1 MLADDRRMDDRKL
14 TVDDI
19 LYAALHDYE
28 DFDLRATCA
37 IHDINPDIVLGELAD
52 RLNRRT
58 FFVRDNSIST
68 QNKNDFNF

>member
-1 MLADDRRMDDRKL
+1 MADDRRMDDRKL

-19 LYAALHDYE
+19 LYAALYDYE
-28 DFDLRATCA
+28 DLVLRATCA
-37 IHDINPDIVLGELAD
+37 INDINPDTVLRELAD